1 MDRSVFLTILIL
13 AIVIFGIFSMVFK
26 NRKGRFFKSIL
37 LAVFVAPVI
46 YFLLVFILI
55 LSTTGERS
63 RDFDSV
69 TWQAN
74 SKTESGTDNY
84 EMVDDLINSRLLID
98 KDSLEVKEILGSPE
112 LKDKE
117 QKFWQYYAGTST
129 GFGFTD
135 HQLVVKFANNKVI
148 MLEHIRQQD

>member
-13 AIVIFGIFSMVFK
+13 TIVIFGIFSMVFK

-37 LAVFVAPVI
+37 LAVFVAPVV

-55 LSTTGERS
+55 LSTTREKS

-69 TWQAN
+69 IWQAN

-84 EMVDDLINSRLLID
+84 EMVDDLIYSRVLID
-98 KDSLEVKEILGSPE
+98 KDSSEVRKILGSPA
-112 LKDKE
+112 LKDRKK
-117 QKFWQYYAGTST
+117 KFWQYYTGTST

>member
-13 AIVIFGIFSMVFK
+13 TIFIFGIFLMVFK
-26 NRKGRFFKSIL
+26 NRKKRFFKSIL
-37 LAVFVAPVI
+37 LAVFIAPVI
-46 YFLLVFILI
+46 YFLVVFILI
-55 LSTTGERS
+55 LSATGERS

-69 TWQAN
+69 IWQAN
-74 SKTESGTDNY
+74 TRTENGTYNY

-98 KDSLEVKEILGSPE
+98 KDSLEVREILGSPE

-117 QKFWQYYAGTST
+117 QKFWQYYEGTST

-135 HQLVVKFANNKVI
+135 HQLIVKFADNKVI